1 MARGPGATLCPKCSQ
16 HSLDPKG
23 AVCLQRDRRV
33 LVSRGRECLFGF
45 PSYLIALAVESER
58 AAVGGLLRLLA
69 HHHVF
74 NLLNLNLRNFGRA
87 LWAWRLDPSESHRW
101 LDIAFSISRAM
112 YCTFKGNFPQAAP

>member
-58 AAVGGLLRLLA
+58 AAVGGLT
-69 HHHVF
+69 
-74 NLLNLNLRNFGRA
+74 
-87 LWAWRLDPSESHRW
+87 PSLGAPPCFQSVESK
-101 LDIAFSISRAM
+101 S
-112 YCTFKGNFPQAAP
+112 